1 MLRRGLLDGAPGSA
15 GLEGRTGLGLRL
27 RGPLLD
33 GRLPGGLTVRP
44 GLARLG
50 GLRLRLRGRLRGLR
64 RTPALGTAALG
75 TAALGRLLGCRATL
89 SFRRALGLLP
99 LLGALGLL
107 GALVLA
113 LPLFA
118 LLIAA
123 AAIARRGGDDRARQD
138 EADHGRG

>member
-1 MLRRGLLDGAPGSA
+1 MLRRGLVDGAPGSA

-50 GLRLRLRGRLRGLR
+50 GLRLRDRLRGLR
-64 RTPALGTAALG
+64 RTPALGTAALGTAALG

-89 SFRRALGLLP
+89 SFRRALGPGDLDG
-99 LLGALGLL
+99 GASMQVT
-107 GALVLA
+107 GATRLA
-113 LPLFA
+113 DA
-118 LLIAA
+118 V
-123 AAIARRGGDDRARQD
+123 RRIGDGGWD
-138 EADHGRG
+138 